1 MSRQTC
7 LTQTHTQKF
16 KGNDGGGSVDV
27 ERFSYQRLIVG
38 ILHQQKRTKQSRESS
53 LGTKDFQKRNYECK
67 N

>member
-27 ERFSYQRLIVG
+27 ERFSYQRPIKG
-38 ILHQQKRTKQSRESS
+38 ILHQQKGLNSQESH
-53 LGTKDFQKRNYECK
+53 LWETIDF
-67 N
+67 